1 MRSGPL
7 SEMGIA
13 NINSY
18 RSGAV
23 RHCRHRDAKRSFQ
36 SLSLAPESRGPILV
50 KWNVG
55 HSTRRQRRRQR
66 TETLSATATT
76 KRPKVG
82 ASIQLNFF
90 RSSQLVL
97 LPLERV
103 HFSIMC

>member
-7 SEMGIA
+7 NEMGIA

-55 HSTRRQRRRQR
+55 HSTRRRRQRRRR

-90 RSSQLVL
+90 SEQSARSSA
-97 LPLERV
+97 PGESA
-103 HFSIMC
+103 F